1 MNHRMNEQELIDGLI
16 IQNRESIQYLVN
28 NYQKNVIKTAY
39 YFVAN
44 MEDAEDLSQ
53 EVFLE
58 ILKSIGRYKKK
69 SSLNTWI
76 YRITVNKSLDHL
88 RKQKR
93 RDVLHQL
100 GTFIQ
105 ISHDGPNSYVNE
117 PVTVDT
123 GNDEK
128 EKRKILDNAVNSLH
142 ENQKIAFILNK
153 YDELPYKEIA
163 EIMNLSLSSV
173 ESLIHRA
180 KMNLQKKLVNYFSE
194 YANKNR

>member
-1 MNHRMNEQELIDGLI
+1 MTEQELIDGLI
-16 IQNRESIQYLVN
+16 IQNKESIQFLVN

-58 ILKSIGRYKKK
+58 ILKSIGRYKKN
-69 SSLNTWI
+69 SSLYTWI

-93 RDVLHQL
+93 RNFFQQVGLFLQDSND
-100 GTFIQ
+100 GTNR
-105 ISHDGPNSYVNE
+105 SDKE
-117 PVTVDT
+117 PAITDT
-123 GNDEK
+123 RNDDK
-128 EKRKILDNAVNSLH
+128 EKRKILDNAVNSLP
-142 ENQKIAFILNK
+142 ENQKIAFILSK
-153 YDELPYKEIA
+153 YDELSYKEIA

-180 KMNLQKKLVNYFSE
+180 KMNLQKKLMNHFSE
-194 YANKNR
+194 YANKNK

>member
-1 MNHRMNEQELIDGLI
+1 MTEQRLIEGLI
-16 IQNRESIQYLVN
+16 IQNKDAIEYLVN

-58 ILKSIGRYKKK
+58 ILKSIGRYKQN
-69 SSLNTWI
+69 SSLFTWI

-88 RKQKR
+88 RRQKR
-93 RDVLHQL
+93 RDALHQI
-100 GTFIQ
+100 GTFIKV
-105 ISHDGPNSYVNE
+105 SNDGTNRNDTE
-117 PVTVDT
+117 PAVMDNR
-123 GNDEK
+123 NDDK
-128 EKRKILDNAVNSLH
+128 EKRKILDNAVNSLP

-153 YDELPYKEIA
+153 YDELSYKEIA

-180 KMNLQKKLVNYFSE
+180 KMNLQKKLVNHFSE
-194 YANKNR
+194 YANKNK

>member
-1 MNHRMNEQELIDGLI
+1 MTEQELIDGLI
-16 IQNRESIQYLVN
+16 IQNKEAIQYLVH

-58 ILKSIGRYKKK
+58 ILKSVGRFKKNA
-69 SSLNTWI
+69 SIYTWI

-88 RKQKR
+88 RRQKR
-93 RDVLHQL
+93 RDALHQI
-100 GTFIQ
+100 GTFIKV
-105 ISHDGPNSYVNE
+105 SNDGTNRN
-117 PVTVDT
+117 DT
-123 GNDEK
+123 ELAVMDNRNDDK
-128 EKRKILDNAVNSLH
+128 EKRKILDNAVNSLP

-153 YDELPYKEIA
+153 YDELSYKEIA
-163 EIMNLSLSSV
+163 EIMNLSHSSV

-180 KMNLQKKLVNYFSE
+180 KMNLQKKLVNHFSE
-194 YANKNR
+194 YANKNK

>member
-1 MNHRMNEQELIDGLI
+1 MTDHQLIEGLI
-16 IQNRESIQYLVN
+16 IQNRDAIQYLVIK
-28 NYQKNVIKTAY
+28 YQKHVIKTAY

-58 ILKSIGRYKKK
+58 ILKSISLFKKNA
-69 SSLNTWI
+69 SLSTWI

-88 RKQKR
+88 RRQKR
-93 RDVLHQL
+93 RNIIHTIGSLFKDSSE
-100 GTFIQ
+100 GTNIDDKNL
-105 ISHDGPNSYVNE
+105 S
-117 PVTVDT
+117 TMDT

-128 EKRKILDNAVNSLH
+128 EKRVVIDKAVNSLP

-153 YDELPYKEIA
+153 YEELAYKEIA

-180 KMNLQKKLVNYFSE
+180 KLNLQKKLVSYFSE
-194 YANKNR
+194 YGTQNK

>member
-1 MNHRMNEQELIDGLI
+1 MTEQELIDGLI
-16 IQNRESIQYLVN
+16 NQNKEAIQYLVH

-58 ILKSIGRYKKK
+58 ILNSLGRYKQN
-69 SSLNTWI
+69 SSLYTWI

-88 RKQKR
+88 RRQKR
-93 RDVLHQL
+93 RNVIHQI
-100 GTFIQ
+100 GTFIRV
-105 ISHDGPNSYVNE
+105 SHDGTNRNDTE
-117 PVTVDT
+117 PAVIDT
-123 GNDEK
+123 RNDDK
-128 EKRKILDNAVNSLH
+128 EKRKILDNAVNSLP

-153 YDELPYKEIA
+153 YDELSYKEIA
-163 EIMNLSLSSV
+163 EIMNLSHSSV

-180 KMNLQKKLVNYFSE
+180 KMNLQKKLVNHFSE
-194 YANKNR
+194 YANKNK

>member
-1 MNHRMNEQELIDGLI
+1 MTEQELIDGI
-16 IQNRESIQYLVN
+16 ITQNKEAIQTLVN

-39 YFVAN
+39 YFVAS

-58 ILKSIGRYKKK
+58 ILKSIGQYKKN
-69 SSLNTWI
+69 SSLYTWI
-76 YRITVNKSLDHL
+76 NRITVNKSLDHL

-93 RDVLHQL
+93 RNILHQI
-100 GTFIQ
+100 GTIIQ
-105 ISHDGPNSYVNE
+105 VSHDGMNRNNSE
-117 PVTVDT
+117 PAIMDT
-123 GNDEK
+123 TNDDK
-128 EKRKILDNAVNSLH
+128 EKRKILDTAVNSLP

-153 YDELPYKEIA
+153 YDELAYKEIA

-180 KMNLQKKLVNYFSE
+180 KMKLQKKLVNHFSE
-194 YANKNR
+194 YAKNSK

>member
-1 MNHRMNEQELIDGLI
+1 MTELQLVEGLI
-16 IQNRESIQYLVN
+16 NQNKEAIEYLVN

-58 ILKSIGRYKKK
+58 IMKSISRYQKKAT
-69 SSLNTWI
+69 LNTWV

-88 RKQKR
+88 RRQKR
-93 RDVLHQL
+93 RSIFQTVGSILK
-100 GTFIQ
+100 G
-105 ISHDGPNSYVNE
+105 SPDGMKSIENE
-117 PVTVDT
+117 LATVDT
-123 GNDEK
+123 RNDDK
-128 EKRKILDNAVNSLH
+128 EKRNILDSAVNSLS
-142 ENQKIAFILNK
+142 ESQRIAFVLNK
-153 YDELPYKEIA
+153 YEELTYKEIA

-180 KMNLQKKLVNYFSE
+180 KLNLQKKLVNYFSE
-194 YANKNR
+194 YGTPKK